1 MEKPLSSAVVGR
13 LPICSMSAKTS
24 AGRKTIVIKL
34 SLEQLLKSGQD
45 TIEIQLDGLDMSQE
59 QAASMPRPAETS
71 FFAFMNTVIDQ
82 LKGNGKERTA
92 EAYRAA
98 KGSLM
103 KYRKGQDFALDELTG
118 QMMEGYEAWL
128 GSKDVKMNSR
138 SFYMRILRAVYN
150 RAVKNGMVADQKPFA
165 EVYTGNAKT
174 AKRAVGIETIRRM
187 ETFQP
192 DSAKASYARDMFLF
206 SFYTRGMSFVDMA
219 YLRKS
224 DLHDG
229 VLDYCRRKTGQRLT
243 IRWEQQMQRI
253 VDRYP
258 HTNDKFLLPPSCFF
272 NPSIL
277 LYLL

>member
-1 MEKPLSSAVVGR
+1 MK
-13 LPICSMSAKTS
+13 KTL
-24 AGRKTIVIKL
+24 VIRIP
-34 SLEQLLKSGQD
+34 LEQLLKSGQD

-59 QAASMPRPAETS
+59 QAGSMPRAAETS

-82 LKGNGKERTA
+82 LNGNGKERTA

-128 GSKDVKMNSR
+128 SGNEVKMNSC

-150 RAVKNGMVADQKPFA
+150 RAVSRSLVSDSKPFA
-165 EVYTGNAKT
+165 KVYTGNAKT
-174 AKRAVGIETIRRM
+174 AKRAVGVETIRQL
-187 ETFQP
+187 EALHP
-192 DSAKASYARDMFLF
+192 ESARTCYARDMFLF

-243 IRWEQQMQRI
+243 IRWEQQMQQI

-258 HTNDKFLLPPSCFF
+258 STNNIICCLTSRNATEESWDNIAANNDTSTKT
-272 NPSIL
+272 
-277 LYLL
+277 YTR

>member
-1 MEKPLSSAVVGR
+1 
-13 LPICSMSAKTS
+13 
-24 AGRKTIVIKL
+24 
-34 SLEQLLKSGQD
+34 
-45 TIEIQLDGLDMSQE
+45 
-59 QAASMPRPAETS
+59 
-71 FFAFMNTVIDQ
+71 MNTVIDQ

-128 GSKDVKMNSR
+128 SGNEVKMNSC

-150 RAVKNGMVADQKPFA
+150 RAVSRSLVSDSKPFA
-165 EVYTGNAKT
+165 KVYTGNAKT
-174 AKRAVGIETIRRM
+174 AKRAVGVETIWQL
-187 ETFQP
+187 EALHP
-192 DSAKASYARDMFLF
+192 ESARTCYARDMFLF

-243 IRWEQQMQRI
+243 IRWEQQMQQI

-258 HTNDKFLLPPSCFF
+258 SANDTYLLPIIKKCNGRERGQYRSKQRHINEDLHEIGRKIGMDKPLTMYVARHSWATIAHDMET
-272 NPSIL
+272 PLSVISQGMGHGSEKTTQI
-277 LYLL
+277 YTSKK